1 MSVTSFVELVGYGHD
16 ITEKIRTGEVKYET
30 MLDQCILANIFF
42 PSVSTVVSVN
52 KPFQILA
59 FLQFIENPIGINCI
73 WNGYDWT
80 CKVIIWIQLYTY
92 NLPLA

>member
-1 MSVTSFVELVGYGHD
+1 MSLISLVELVGYGHD
-16 ITEKIRTGEVKYET
+16 ITKKKRKGKRKINGEVKYET

-73 WNGYDWT
+73 
-80 CKVIIWIQLYTY
+80 
-92 NLPLA
+92 

>member
-52 KPFQILA
+52 KQFQIITLA
-59 FLQFIENPIGINCI
+59 LQFIENPIRMNCI
-73 WNGYDWT
+73 GNEYD
-80 CKVIIWIQLYTY
+80 
-92 NLPLA
+92 